1 MMTHPLRAVVA
12 TWLAGALLVPFV
24 SAAASAVD
32 PLSVPGFV
40 AGMVAGV
47 VVAFVVAGV
56 PYIGLSFTAGT
67 RVARLVGV
75 VVAVVVFTSL
85 VLSGFPWM

>member
-40 AGMVAGV
+40 TGMVAGV

-56 PYIGLSFTAGT
+56 PYIGLS
-67 RVARLVGV
+67 VPRL
-75 VVAVVVFTSL
+75 AVTERRGRASDVHLPDAPTS
-85 VLSGFPWM
+85 